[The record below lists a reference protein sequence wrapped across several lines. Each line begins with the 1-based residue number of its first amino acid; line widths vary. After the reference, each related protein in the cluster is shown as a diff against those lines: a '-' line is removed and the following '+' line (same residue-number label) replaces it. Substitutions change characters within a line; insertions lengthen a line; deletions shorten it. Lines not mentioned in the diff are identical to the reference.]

1 MPQADL
7 SKLAPST
14 NEQSPPLN
22 SQPQCFYKTKITPTH
37 REGRLG
43 LAAPHPRAGRGLRAA
58 HHALDGHLAPGHDLL
73 QAGVQLQP
81 KLLQRCPFVRTQ
93 EDLVLQTGGQ
103 RGLINAQF

>member
-43 LAAPHPRAGRGLRAA
+43 LAAPHPRAGRGREGTFTSGS
-58 HHALDGHLAPGHDLL
+58 ALLE
-73 QAGVQLQP
+73 
-81 KLLQRCPFVRTQ
+81 RNCS
-93 EDLVLQTGGQ
+93 
-103 RGLINAQF
+103 